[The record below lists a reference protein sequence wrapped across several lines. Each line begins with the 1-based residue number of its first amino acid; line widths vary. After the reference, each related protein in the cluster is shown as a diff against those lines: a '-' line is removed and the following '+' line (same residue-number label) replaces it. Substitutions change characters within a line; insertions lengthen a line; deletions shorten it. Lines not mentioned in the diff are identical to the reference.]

1 MTIKKLKESTQSLS
15 LLYVEDNKSLSQ
27 VKLEIFQEMFAKVVY
42 AKDGY
47 EGLKAYQEEHFD
59 LVITDINMPNM
70 DGIQM
75 IEKIRKTDANQAVM
89 VLSAYGE
96 YEYLSRLKEL
106 NITSFLTKP
115 VETKKLISEIG
126 KSIQRDKE
134 SV

>member
-42 AKDGY
+42 AEDGY

-96 YEYLSRLKEL
+96 YEYLSRLNEL